1 MAEDEKRDDE
11 LEELRKALRGLERLR
26 KEKPKEYA
34 KTMARA
40 TKAMK

>member
-1 MAEDEKRDDE
+1 MAGNEKKDEE

-40 TKAMK
+40 QRR

>member
-1 MAEDEKRDDE
+1 MAGDEKRDEE

-34 KTMARA
+34 KTMARVQRR
-40 TKAMK
+40 